1 MSIFRAFKNTQVHA
15 LTVFELTCHFI
26 SVSLTL
32 PTCLCKLLHSK
43 KCLWVFFFFFNLFLR
58 PSHCSVGYRSCSREE
73 KWIVCQL
80 TRIPCKNF
88 SPHPIPKALSRVA
101 VMTIGTLEMRKGQL
115 NENLVL
121 NLLNWERKCKVLGEK
136 VPSVC
141 RSLGFGVFLF
151 IYLFYFL
158 YLHSVFNYFWL
169 CFEACGVLVPQPG
182 IKPVLPALEAGVLI
196 TGPPRKP
203 HGFSS

>member
-1 MSIFRAFKNTQVHA
+1 
-15 LTVFELTCHFI
+15 
-26 SVSLTL
+26 
-32 PTCLCKLLHSK
+32 
-43 KCLWVFFFFFNLFLR
+43 
-58 PSHCSVGYRSCSREE
+58 
-73 KWIVCQL
+73 
-80 TRIPCKNF
+80 
-88 SPHPIPKALSRVA
+88 
-101 VMTIGTLEMRKGQL
+101 MTIGTLEMRKGQL

-169 CFEACGVLVPQPG
+169 CFEACRVLVPQPG
-182 IKPVLPALEAGVLI
+182 IKPVLPAMEAVLT
-196 TGPPRKP
+196 TGPLGKSVFFFLIKKFYTVFK
-203 HGFSS
+203 GYFLFTVITDY